1 MAPTKF
7 GLFKSRSREQP
18 EQPSMENLI
27 ETTAEVEHYKPP
39 DSPVPS
45 TSKGFMGNDDMLPAS
60 IFSIL
65 NIDDD
70 DDDDEIIF
78 NEQQKSR
85 PASQCSKLE
94 EQQQGDYLQL
104 QNQSSGTSLSTLEDL
119 DQISELHDEPNT
131 AALEEDASTTYDA
144 NSLQFDESSIADS
157 EDMSMYC
164 AMLKKP
170 KKSRSKEQQL
180 TDFDMWQASNVEVMQ
195 NLLSRSGTLDEQ
207 IKWEAIATARGLCT
221 LTDSCTCDDC
231 TGAKFLAGVTD
242 GDGGMGAAPLLTAI
256 SVGCQ
261 IQ

>member
-18 EQPSMENLI
+18 EQPSTENLL
-27 ETTAEVEHYKPP
+27 ESNNEVDHYKTP

-45 TSKGFMGNDDMLPAS
+45 TSKGFMGNEDMIPAE

-65 NIDDD
+65 SIDD
-70 DDDDEIIF
+70 DDDDEIIYDDHPR
-78 NEQQKSR
+78 SR

-94 EQQQGDYLQL
+94 EQQIDYHQF
-104 QNQSSGTSLSTLEDL
+104 QNPSSGTSTSTLEDL
-119 DQISELHDEPNT
+119 DQLSQIHDEPDT
-131 AALEEDASTTYDA
+131 IALDEDASTTYDA
-144 NSLQFDESSIADS
+144 NSIQFDESSIADS
-157 EDMSMYC
+157 EDVSMYC

-180 TDFDMWQASNVEVMQ
+180 TDLDMWQASNVEVMQ
-195 NLLSRSGTLDEQ
+195 NLLRRSGTLDEQ
-207 IKWEAIATARGLCT
+207 IKWEAIATSRGLCT

-231 TGAKFLAGVTD
+231 TGAKYLAGVTD
-242 GDGGMGAAPLLTAI
+242 GDGGLGAAPLLTAI
-256 SVGCQ
+256 NVGCQ